1 MSKRDIWVENRV
13 EDSMSTRTNEKPGD
27 IAEIECWAEAR
38 EFVSLIY
45 ELTSKGDFKN
55 DALLRETLRKDS
67 IAVMGT
73 IADGFHRGAVS
84 SFRSCLEEAKGL
96 LGSTVSHLY
105 IAHDQNYLTKEELN
119 DTLAKAYTVGI
130 KIKSFLKNI

>member
-1 MSKRDIWVENRV
+1 MSIKN
-13 EDSMSTRTNEKPGD
+13 SGKPGD

-45 ELTSKGDFKN
+45 TITAKPEFAN
-55 DALLRETLRKDS
+55 DPLLKEVLRKDS
-67 IAVMGT
+67 ISVMGT

-96 LGSTVSHLY
+96 MGSTISHLY
-105 IAHDQNYLTKEELN
+105 VAYDQKYLTKEELN
-119 DTLAKAYTVGI
+119 DTLAKSYTVGI
-130 KIKSFLKNI
+130 KIKSYLKNM